1 MPASAAIVPGE
12 LVSNKRPPSPANKL
26 PMPPS
31 PIASLPSFLFCISPI
46 AEAMPPSA
54 NLFSNLIPVS
64 IGLLYIERF
73 GFISYVTSLPLA
85 DSLVFFN
92 ISFKAISFKISSN
105 SFPLEASLRTSVIPS
120 LNIIKTNLLFQ
131 QRLLQP
137 QLFVLVD
144 LVD

>member
-1 MPASAAIVPGE
+1 MSRNSMVLLGPTTMPSGKGE
-12 LVSNKRPPSPANKL
+12 PSSKRKL
-26 PMPPS
+26 RFLRIS
-31 PIASLPSFLFCISPI
+31 SIKDWRSFFVFLT

-120 LNIIKTNLLFQ
+120 LNIRALILLFQ
-131 QRLLQP
+131 QRLL
-137 QLFVLVD
+137 
-144 LVD
+144 